1 MKPIHKLFL
10 QIGNSVISILDGL
23 TNKSQ
28 HAQVVDELRDDVRK
42 TVDMVSKNGTDDSRE
57 KMLYQLQRL
66 ADLGD
71 EYNSAEGIVITYKGR
86 RLKLTGSFACVNAIL
101 GERFKFN

>member
-1 MKPIHKLFL
+1 MNKQNMIK
-10 QIGNSVISILDGL
+10 IGNNLSEWSSYSCQPT
-23 TNKSQ
+23 TN
-28 HAQVVDELRDDVRK
+28 DELRSDVK
-42 TVDMVSKNGTDDSRE
+42 STMELVNKSGSDDSKE